1 MKNGIEFLRGVL
13 PFLIGVIASSTA
25 SAMDYF
31 VEAKASY
38 FYPTGGAFREVYS
51 GGALYGL
58 EFDCQAWKQLY
69 VWADIGYFTKAGHTV
84 SDQDYTRLTMV
95 PISSG
100 LKYIYNKHRA
110 QPYVGIGAE
119 TTYLQIHTNSQYLI
133 RSNSNWGI
141 GGIFK
146 AGVLIN
152 LCHGLMLDF
161 HTDYSQMKVHMGS
174 DKKAVVIQSADLSG
188 FAFGGSLGYRF

>member
-1 MKNGIEFLRGVL
+1 MKNGIGFLLKVL
-13 PFLIGVIASSTA
+13 PLLIGSIASSSA
-25 SAMDYF
+25 SAIDYF
-31 VEAKASY
+31 AEAKASY

-69 VWADIGYFTKAGHTV
+69 VWADICYFTKTGHTV

-110 QPYVGIGAE
+110 QPYVGIGVE

-146 AGVLIN
+146 AGVFIVPYRSIVVDLYV
-152 LCHGLMLDF
+152 
-161 HTDYSQMKVHMGS
+161 DYSQMKVYMSSHNKS
-174 DKKAVVIQSADLSG
+174 VVVQSANLSG
-188 FAFGGSLGYRF
+188 VSFGGGVGYRF